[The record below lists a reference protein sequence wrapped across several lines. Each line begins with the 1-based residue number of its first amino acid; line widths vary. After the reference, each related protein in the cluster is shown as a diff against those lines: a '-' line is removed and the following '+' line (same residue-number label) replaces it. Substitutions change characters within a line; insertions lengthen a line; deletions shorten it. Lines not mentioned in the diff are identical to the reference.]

1 MPYGNTPPRAPTTRW
16 LSALACSKVSLAI
29 GASATI
35 GGEHHGGDKVSVQA
49 IDLPRNRGHHGIG
62 AASPHPIA
70 WLVRGRPREYVA
82 VELDGKRRTTTL
94 SALANDILD
103 RVLPPFEVSIK
114 EVKKLGPSRKMR
126 PSSDDRTP

>member
-1 MPYGNTPPRAPTTRW
+1 VAVR
-16 LSALACSKVSLAI
+16 LSVYLSTVVIAALV
-29 GASATI
+29 
-35 GGEHHGGDKVSVQA
+35 
-49 IDLPRNRGHHGIG
+49 
-62 AASPHPIA
+62 AASPRLISWA
-70 WLVRGRPREYVA
+70 VRGRPREYVS
-82 VELDGKRRTTTL
+82 VEIDGKRRTTTL